1 MKKEIS
7 TEDKILKAAKEIFEK
22 KGYSGAR
29 MQQIADSAGINKA
42 MLHYYFR
49 SKKMLFDKIF
59 IMLMNTF
66 LSNII
71 TTLNSENKWED
82 ILTDLSEKLMN
93 FIAYNRD
100 VPLFLVN
107 ELHKNPD
114 FFAKQLLN
122 FKDIKNSFF
131 FSQLKKEM
139 ENGNIINTDPLQI
152 LVHIFSG
159 IMYPVIAEPILSAIG
174 DFKTKDFDKFMLQRK
189 KIVPETIIQYLKNTG
204 ANNA

>member
-1 MKKEIS
+1 
-7 TEDKILKAAKEIFEK
+7 
-22 KGYSGAR
+22 
-29 MQQIADSAGINKA
+29 
-42 MLHYYFR
+42 
-49 SKKMLFDKIF
+49 
-59 IMLMNTF
+59 MLMNTF